1 MSGIT
6 TLIIV
11 AAVMA
16 CTLGGVTLLAYVY
29 NLNHIKSKTVGD
41 GQHGTARWA
50 TKPEIK
56 KIYAH
61 VPYTPTKWR
70 EQAKSGNVPTMSVMK
85 KGNLFK
91 RQKPQIVEE
100 PLPQGIVV
108 GCKGSNKNTVAM
120 VDTGD
125 VHALMIGAAGVG
137 KTAFWMYPCIEF
149 ACAS

>member
-50 TKPEIK
+50 AKPEIK

-108 GCKGSNKNTVAM
+108 GFK
-120 VDTGD
+120 
-125 VHALMIGAAGVG
+125 
-137 KTAFWMYPCIEF
+137 
-149 ACAS
+149 